1 MRFELLEALTRV
13 SILKFGKDLGIF
25 DISDSVNGLLHT
37 DLAPGLA
44 KNPLLESLAIDRNVF
59 KRRLYTKVWV
69 HERHLL
75 RSSSI
80 NATHVALLGARERAK
95 PHWRSGLSSTF
106 LHLPT
111 AFLLTCRVSCLT
123 RTVRNIPLSF
133 SCGVGRP
140 TRRSSREVGPGRGR
154 EQACAEV
161 LEGKEAV
168 LKAMYCFFKGKERK
182 RTMQMP
188 GWIRCC
194 ELLGWTGR
202 DRDGGLSYQQV

>member
-37 DLAPGLA
+37 DLVPGLA
-44 KNPLLESLAIDRNVF
+44 KNPQLKALAIDRNVF
-59 KRRLYTKVWV
+59 KRRLYTKV
-69 HERHLL
+69 
-75 RSSSI
+75 
-80 NATHVALLGARERAK
+80 G
-95 PHWRSGLSSTF
+95 PY
-106 LHLPT
+106 LHLRAPSPIYSLRFRS
-111 AFLLTCRVSCLT
+111 ASLAVSGA
-123 RTVRNIPLSF
+123 PHAE
-133 SCGVGRP
+133 
-140 TRRSSREVGPGRGR
+140 SSRQVGGIR

-161 LEGKEAV
+161 LEGMESV

-202 DRDGGLSYQQV
+202 DRDGGLSYQQVLCACAEGVPSCLLA